1 MKNANRKTTEA
12 ESPLFENTVPAR
24 KARASRMDAAIYL
37 ANECYRLAA
46 ECGCDP
52 AVLNKMVKNLMNEE
66 RKRANAFNRLAAGM

>member
-1 MKNANRKTTEA
+1 MKTTTKKAIEA

-24 KARASRMDAAIYL
+24 KARTNRMDAAIYL

-52 AVLNKMVKNLMNEE
+52 AMLNKMVKNLMNQE
-66 RKRANAFNRLAAGM
+66 RKRTNAISRLAAGM